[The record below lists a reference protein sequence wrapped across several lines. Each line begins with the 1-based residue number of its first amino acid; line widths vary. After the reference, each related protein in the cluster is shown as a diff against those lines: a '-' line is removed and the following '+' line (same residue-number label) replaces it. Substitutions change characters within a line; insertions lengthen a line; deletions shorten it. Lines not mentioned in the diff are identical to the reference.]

1 LVELDTFIKEALV
14 QISNGIQSANEAL
27 APVRKKPDGTDLP
40 KLYLLAPGTRQE
52 QGHGIHFDVAI
63 TSSMADEGKG
73 GAKVKLAV
81 VEVDLGGNLKTAEQ
95 AVSRIQFSVNV
106 NQWHG

>member
-1 LVELDTFIKEALV
+1 MELDIFLKEALV
-14 QISNGIQSANEAL
+14 QISRGIQIANEEL
-27 APVRKKPDGTDLP
+27 SPTRKKPDGTELP
-40 KLYLLAPGTRQE
+40 KLYLLAPGTKQE

-63 TSSMADEGKG
+63 TSSTTDEGNG
-73 GAKVKLAV
+73 GVKVKLAV
-81 VEVDLGGNLKTAEQ
+81 VEVDIGGKLKSSEK